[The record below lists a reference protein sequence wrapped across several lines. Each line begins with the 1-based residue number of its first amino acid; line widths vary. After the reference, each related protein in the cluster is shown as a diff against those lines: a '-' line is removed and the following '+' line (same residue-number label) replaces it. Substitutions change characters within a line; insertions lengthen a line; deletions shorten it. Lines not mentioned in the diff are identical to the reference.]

1 MKTKL
6 FLLLFFSCSTVVLRA
21 DQDSFAAIRTAL
33 DQNQLEAAETALAP
47 LVAIEKP
54 DGRAWFYLSQLRSR
68 QKRTNEAIQPAEN
81 AVTADPDRAE
91 YQSNLGRILGQR
103 AGEVS
108 FMQRAF
114 LAHPMLAAF
123 KKSVALDPEHIPGYV
138 GLSQY
143 YTYAPA
149 IAGGGRE
156 TAERYAHELEKRDPV
171 LGTTEL
177 ANIAEHFNDP
187 VQAYALYTKASV
199 AQSNAAWIQ
208 EALGRLSEKLHQ
220 PAEAKAHYEKAIA
233 IEPART
239 SVQEALTRL
248 ASVNR

>member
-1 MKTKL
+1 
-6 FLLLFFSCSTVVLRA
+6 
-21 DQDSFAAIRTAL
+21 
-33 DQNQLEAAETALAP
+33 
-47 LVAIEKP
+47 
-54 DGRAWFYLSQLRSR
+54 
-68 QKRTNEAIQPAEN
+68 
-81 AVTADPDRAE
+81 
-91 YQSNLGRILGQR
+91 
-103 AGEVS
+103 
-108 FMQRAF
+108 
-114 LAHPMLAAF
+114 
-123 KKSVALDPEHIPGYV
+123 
-138 GLSQY
+138 
-143 YTYAPA
+143 
-149 IAGGGRE
+149 
-156 TAERYAHELEKRDPV
+156 V

>member
-6 FLLLFFSCSTVVLRA
+6 FLLFLISCSTGLLWA

-33 DQNQLEAAETALAP
+33 DQNQLDTAEVALAP
-47 LVAIEKP
+47 LVAVEKP
-54 DGRAWFYLSQLRSR
+54 ESRAWYYLSQLRSR
-68 QKRTNEAIQPAEN
+68 QKRTKEAIQLAEK
-81 AVTADPDRAE
+81 AVAAEPERAE

-114 LAHPMLAAF
+114 LARPMLTAF
-123 KKSVALDPEHIPGYV
+123 KKSIALDSEHIPGYV

-156 TAERYAHELEKRDPV
+156 TAERYAHELEKRDPA

-177 ANIAEHFNDP
+177 ANIADHFNDP
-187 VQAYALYTKASV
+187 AQAHALYTKAAL
-199 AQSNAAWIQ
+199 AQPSAAWIQ
-208 EALGRLSEKLHQ
+208 EALGRLSEKLQQ
-220 PAEAKAHYEKAIA
+220 PAEAKAHYQKALA
-233 IEPART
+233 LEPTRASAR
-239 SVQEALTRL
+239 EALARL
-248 ASVNR
+248 TSNEK